1 MSILGLVVAASFV
14 LPGQLDAVSQT
25 AIDSA
30 LTARIETTFLFN
42 EHLSPFN
49 INTSTNKGVVTL
61 SGSVRDPIQKDLA
74 SELAASYEGVK
85 NVNNIITVIPDTSDS
100 KPKRSFRMK
109 VEDKSISAS
118 VKTRL
123 LYHKKY
129 QGYRIGARTEN
140 HVVTLTGIVDNEFQK
155 AEIETV
161 AFQTRGVDRV
171 INQLTIRERP
181 QLKSVQDFGQ
191 QAGDEFIEKRVETSI
206 LLNRHLS
213 LRKID
218 VEADNGVVI
227 LTGVVDSAPEK
238 TLAESIANNILGV
251 KKVRNDIVV
260 RGLIQ
265 SETPLSVI
273 EPSANNN
280 PVSSSNLNP

>member
-14 LPGQLDAVSQT
+14 VPTQLDAVSQT

-42 EHLSPFN
+42 RHLSPFN
-49 INTSTNKGVVTL
+49 INTSTNNGVVTL
-61 SGSVRDPIQKDLA
+61 IGSVRDPIQKELA
-74 SELAASYEGVK
+74 TELAAAYEGVK
-85 NVNNIITVIPDTSDS
+85 RVDNSLTVIPDASES
-100 KPKRSFRMK
+100 MPKRSLRTK
-109 VEDKSISAS
+109 IEDRTISAS

-129 QGYRIGARTEN
+129 KGMKIGVRTEN
-140 HVVTLTGIVDNEFQK
+140 SVATITGVVDNEFQR
-155 AEIETV
+155 AEIEAV

-171 INQLTIRERP
+171 VNQLTIRDRP
-181 QLKSVQDFGQ
+181 EMNSVRDFGL

-213 LRKID
+213 IRRID

-238 TLAESIANNILGV
+238 KLAGDIANNILGV
-251 KKVRNDIVV
+251 QTVRNELVV
-260 RGLIQ
+260 RGAPE
-265 SETPLSVI
+265 SETPLSAI
-273 EPSANNN
+273 EPSAGNNRI
-280 PVSSSNLNP
+280 SSSDLPR

>member
-14 LPGQLDAVSQT
+14 VPTQITQQAV
-25 AIDSA
+25 DSA

-49 INTSTNKGVVTL
+49 INTSTNNGIVTL
-61 SGSVRDPIQKDLA
+61 SGSVRDPIQKELA

-85 NVNNIITVIPDTSDS
+85 WVNNIITVIPDTKDS
-100 KPKRSFRMK
+100 IPKRSFRTK

-129 QGYRIGARTEN
+129 KGYRIGTRTEN
-140 HVVTLTGIVDNEFQK
+140 SVVTLTGIVDNEFQR

-161 AFQTRGVDRV
+161 AFQTRGVDRI
-171 INQLTIRERP
+171 INQLTIRDKPE
-181 QLKSVQDFGQ
+181 LKSVKDFGR
-191 QAGDEFIEKRVETSI
+191 QASDEFVEKRVETSI

-218 VEADNGVVI
+218 VEADNGIVY
-227 LTGVVDSAPEK
+227 LTGVVDSEPEK
-238 TLAESIANNILGV
+238 KLAESIANNILGV
-251 KKVRNDIVV
+251 KQVQNNIVV
-260 RGLIQ
+260 RGLVQ
-265 SETPLSVI
+265 SEIPLSVI
-273 EPSANNN
+273 EPSSNGNRI
-280 PVSSSNLNP
+280 SSSDLNP